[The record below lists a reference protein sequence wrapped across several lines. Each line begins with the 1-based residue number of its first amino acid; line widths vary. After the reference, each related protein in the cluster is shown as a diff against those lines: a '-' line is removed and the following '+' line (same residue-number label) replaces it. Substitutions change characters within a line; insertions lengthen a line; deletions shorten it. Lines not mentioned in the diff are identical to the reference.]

1 MKHQINPNET
11 EISNLPD
18 KEFKKKMTIR
28 MFIIPGKRK
37 EELSENL
44 KS

>member
-1 MKHQINPNET
+1 M
-11 EISNLPD
+11 EIGNLPD
-18 KEFKKKMTIR
+18 KEFKKKKMTIR

>member
-1 MKHQINPNET
+1 MKHQKNSNKMEIN
-11 EISNLPD
+11 NLPA
-18 KEFKKKMTIR
+18 KELKKVTIR

>member
-1 MKHQINPNET
+1 M

-18 KEFKKKMTIR
+18 KEFKKKKKKKTKR

>member
-1 MKHQINPNET
+1 MKHQTNSNEMK
-11 EISNLPD
+11 ISNLPD
-18 KEFKKKMTIR
+18 KEFKKMTIR
-28 MFIIPGKRK
+28 VFIIPGKRK

>member
-1 MKHQINPNET
+1 MKHQTNSNEMK
-11 EISNLPD
+11 ISNLPD
-18 KEFKKKMTIR
+18 KQFKKMTIR
-28 MFIIPGKRK
+28 VFIIPGKRK